1 VSIAIRRAGAQDAPT
16 LNAIVHGSESHKG
29 EYAPMLDGYVITAGQ
44 VARDEVYLAEE
55 RGEVLGFYSL
65 MLGETPEL
73 DLLFVAD
80 AAHGRGLGRLLME
93 HMRGIAR
100 AHGVT
105 SVKVVSHPPAADF
118 YRRIGAIDVGYAYP
132 MGRVTW
138 VRPILQLAI

>member
-1 VSIAIRRAGAQDAPT
+1 
-16 LNAIVHGSESHKG
+16 
-29 EYAPMLDGYVITAGQ
+29 
-44 VARDEVYLAEE
+44 
-55 RGEVLGFYSL
+55 
-65 MLGETPEL
+65 
-73 DLLFVAD
+73 
-80 AAHGRGLGRLLME
+80 
-93 HMRGIAR
+93 MRGIAR